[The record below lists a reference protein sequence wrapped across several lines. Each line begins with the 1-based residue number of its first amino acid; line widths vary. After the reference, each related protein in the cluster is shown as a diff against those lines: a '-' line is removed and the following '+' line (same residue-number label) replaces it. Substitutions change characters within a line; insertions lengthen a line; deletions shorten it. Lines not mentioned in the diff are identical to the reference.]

1 MAIKHWRRLF
11 PWHRQVR
18 RPLPVALPEGPR
30 RHIDALD
37 GRIGFENDDPA
48 APSPDLPLSPTLA
61 GMIET
66 LVRTTG
72 VSININSSFGGS
84 HSPKSFHYVG
94 QAVDINRIDGRRV
107 DDPANAESVRR
118 FQEAAA
124 AHPDVAECFGPFIN
138 QRKRADAVEPRPDQL
153 AMHLN
158 HLHISSQT

>member
-1 MAIKHWRRLF
+1 
-11 PWHRQVR
+11 
-18 RPLPVALPEGPR
+18 
-30 RHIDALD
+30 
-37 GRIGFENDDPA
+37 
-48 APSPDLPLSPTLA
+48 
-61 GMIET
+61 MIEA

-72 VSININSSFGGS
+72 LCININSSVGGA

-107 DDPANAESVRR
+107 DDPENAEAVLR
-118 FQEAAA
+118 FQQAAA

-138 QRKRADAVEPRPDQL
+138 QRRRGDAVEPRPDLL